1 MSVVNKMLKDL
12 EQRGNKS
19 VYEADYV
26 PMETHIARSRKFYVG
41 TLVLVIVTGAMT
53 WFLVPKQSIDEK
65 GDSMVSA
72 ASNLITLPVNESPG
86 ADTDRLLQEIPD
98 SSQEQIV
105 SSELDKATLI
115 SLESA
120 KRAAAATAIAEAKL
134 AEVNRELEQQ
144 IQRVTAKAAD
154 IQQAEQKVALAA
166 PTIQQ
171 PEQQPEQQIKAQITD
186 TDTAVQVKLKTATEV
201 AKFAIEKPVFNVTPS
216 NKSAS
221 THRMLEQRIQLSLKN
236 GDTATAIKDLNSLI
250 ALEPRNASA
259 RKRLASLE
267 FAQGNPTRAAFLLD
281 QGIKLLPHDSSVRLM
296 QARLLFREN
305 RNTQALTL
313 LIEHPKN
320 MIADDE
326 LLSFRAALAEKQE
339 DYATSLQDYA
349 VLLQRQPDNARW
361 MLGLAISQD
370 KQKMHAQAV
379 VTYRKVKSSNQL
391 STQVVSFVDG
401 RLAALVGS

>member
-12 EQRGNKS
+12 EQRGSQS

-26 PMETHIARSRKFYVG
+26 PMETQRVRLRKFYAG
-41 TLVLVIVTGAMT
+41 TLVFVIVAGAMT
-53 WFLVPKQSIDEK
+53 WLLLSKQSIDEK
-65 GDSMVSA
+65 GDLMVGAS
-72 ASNLITLPVNESPG
+72 SNLIALPVNESPG
-86 ADTDRLLQEIPD
+86 AGTERLLQEIPD
-98 SSQEQIV
+98 SSQGQIV
-105 SSELDKATLI
+105 LSELDKATLI

-144 IQRVTAKAAD
+144 VQRVKAKAAD
-154 IQQAEQKVALAA
+154 IQQAEQQAALATPVMQRA
-166 PTIQQ
+166 
-171 PEQQPEQQIKAQITD
+171 EQQVTVQIGD
-186 TDTAVQVKLKTATEV
+186 TNTAVEVKLQAATDV
-201 AKFAIEKPVFNVTPS
+201 AKAAIEKPVFNVTSS

-221 THRMLEQRIQLSLKN
+221 THRILEQRIQLSLKN

-281 QGIKLLPHDSSVRLM
+281 QGIKLLPNDSSVRLM

-305 RNTQALTL
+305 RNTRALTL

-326 LLSFRAALAEKQE
+326 LLSFRAALAEKQK

-379 VTYRKVKSSNQL
+379 VTYKKVKSSNQL

>member
-12 EQRGNKS
+12 EQRGSKS

-26 PMETHIARSRKFYVG
+26 PMETQRARSRKFYVG
-41 TLVLVIVTGAMT
+41 TLVLVIATGAMT
-53 WFLVPKQSIDEK
+53 WLLLPKQNIDEK
-65 GDSMVSA
+65 FDSMVSA
-72 ASNLITLPVNESPG
+72 ASNLITLPVNESPRDE
-86 ADTDRLLQEIPD
+86 ADQLLQEIPE
-98 SSQEQIV
+98 SSQRQIV
-105 SSELDKATLI
+105 LSELDKATLI

-120 KRAAAATAIAEAKL
+120 KRAAAATAIAEARL
-134 AEVNRELEQQ
+134 AEINRELEQQ
-144 IQRVTAKAAD
+144 VQRVTAKAAV
-154 IQQAEQKVALAA
+154 IQQAEQQAVLAV
-166 PTIQQ
+166 PVIQQ
-171 PEQQPEQQIKAQITD
+171 PEQQVKVQITD
-186 TDTAVQVKLKTATEV
+186 TNTAVQVKLKATTEV
-201 AKFAIEKPVFNVTPS
+201 AKAAIEKPLFNVTSS

-221 THRMLEQRIQLSLKN
+221 THRILEQRIQLSLKN

-281 QGIKLLPHDSSVRLM
+281 QGIKLIPNDSSMRLM

-326 LLSFRAALAEKQE
+326 LLSFRAALAEKQK

-370 KQKMHAQAV
+370 KQKMHEQAV
-379 VTYRKVKSSNQL
+379 LTYKKVKSSNQL
-391 STQVVSFVDG
+391 SAQVVSFVDG